1 MYDGIAQ
8 QSPTLPPGV
17 QLPEVLEGASEGEVA
32 EVLASIPPKGEA
44 IKAHQLI
51 AAGGVPSRRFVLSS
65 ALQTPQMPKEAAH
78 GILPVFLFHLLAA
91 SWCLP
96 LLISAVEL
104 CCELHTA

>member
-51 AAGGVPSRRFVLSS
+51 AAGGVFYRKAPALCS
-65 ALQTPQMPKEAAH
+65 AGNTNALGSCAWSP
-78 GILPVFLFHLLAA
+78 LLLAPV
-91 SWCLP
+91 L
-96 LLISAVEL
+96 
-104 CCELHTA
+104 